1 MTEYLLSELLELSY
15 QPSDSRAHFKGCR
28 RPRCSRCPTQS
39 ENRLSTSFFFFSFII
54 IILKSLFA
62 ESFHADAGDST
73 NQLT

>member
-1 MTEYLLSELLELSY
+1 MIRGPISKAVGDPGAPDAQRSQKIDL
-15 QPSDSRAHFKGCR
+15 AHH
-28 RPRCSRCPTQS
+28 
-39 ENRLSTSFFFFSFII
+39 FFFFSFI